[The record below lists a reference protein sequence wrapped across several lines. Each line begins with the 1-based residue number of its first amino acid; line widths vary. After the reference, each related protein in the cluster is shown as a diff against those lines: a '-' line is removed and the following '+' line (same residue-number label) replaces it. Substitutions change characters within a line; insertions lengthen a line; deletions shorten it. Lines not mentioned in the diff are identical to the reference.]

1 MHLIISRLKFTHSQ
15 DSYYVESQDK
25 DEGIAQQKKRAL
37 ELLNTEEDKTFH
49 LVTVIQYLT
58 HMGHY
63 VIMSHKQQKGNM
75 QNTDT
80 FFITYFARKHKKFIT
95 RKGQYNKPDGT
106 EGKSFVSKNGNPC
119 LVYWDLDNDGWRM
132 ATGNAKVRI

>member
-1 MHLIISRLKFTHSQ
+1 MHLIISRLKFRVSE

-25 DEGIAQQKKRAL
+25 DEATAQKKLQAL
-37 ELLNTEEDKTFH
+37 ELLNTENDKTFH

-63 VIMSHKQQKGNM
+63 VIMSHNNRKENM
-75 QNTDT
+75 QNET
-80 FFITYFARKHKKFIT
+80 FHITYFARKHKKFIT

-119 LVYWDLDNDGWRM
+119 LVYWDLDADGWRM
-132 ATGNAKVRI
+132 ATGEAKIRI